1 MARIVQDRS
10 HDVDQVADFH
20 LPPEASRA
28 VDAAFK
34 NLNVHGG
41 KPGWSAREFAGHLTD
56 WLIDEKLM
64 PVHVAPEEFKRRIE
78 PLAAKI
84 IEGLPL
90 AKGDGQSAGL

>member
-1 MARIVQDRS
+1 M
-10 HDVDQVADFH
+10 DQVADFR

-64 PVHVAPEEFKRRIE
+64 PVHVAPEEFKRRIQ

-84 IEGLPL
+84 IEGLLSTKVAGNP
-90 AKGDGQSAGL
+90 AGL